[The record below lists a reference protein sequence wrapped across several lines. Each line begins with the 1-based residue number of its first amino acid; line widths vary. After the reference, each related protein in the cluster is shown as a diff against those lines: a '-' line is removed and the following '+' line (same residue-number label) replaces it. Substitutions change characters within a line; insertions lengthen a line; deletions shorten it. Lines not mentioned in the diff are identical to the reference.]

1 MSKLKVIFCEQ
12 GVLSLQ
18 LDVSETTVFFC
29 DDALY
34 KLAFTLHLHYE
45 TNYILLKANKL
56 SCDKGRHVTSIN
68 CRAVKLFH

>member
-34 KLAFTLHLHYE
+34 KLAFTLRNELH
-45 TNYILLKANKL
+45 TAK
-56 SCDKGRHVTSIN
+56 SQ
-68 CRAVKLFH
+68 